1 MERPAEGDPAPDFT
15 LPDQHG
21 REHALSDYRGQWVL
35 LYFYPK
41 DDTPGCTKEACGIRD
56 HWEHFEDLD
65 TVVLGVSPDSVAS
78 HREFAEKYDLPFT
91 LLADAGRKVVNQY
104 GVWGTAT
111 VDGEEM
117 ETTHRVSF
125 LVDPEG
131 EIARVYGD
139 VDPEAHATEVITDRA
154 ELGVV

>member
-1 MERPAEGDPAPDFT
+1 MQRPAEGDPAPDFT

-21 REHALSDYRGQWVL
+21 REHALSDYRGRWVL

-41 DDTPGCTKEACGIRD
+41 DDTPGCTAEACGIRD
-56 HWEHFEDLD
+56 HREQFEELD
-65 TVVLGVSPDSVAS
+65 TKVLGVSPDPVES
-78 HREFAEKYDLPFT
+78 HREFAEKHDLPFT
-91 LLADAGRKVVNQY
+91 LLADVEKRVVNQY

-125 LVDPEG
+125 LVDPGG
-131 EIARVYGD
+131 EIARVYD
-139 VDPEAHATEVITDRA
+139 EVDPEAHASEVIGDRA
-154 ELGVV
+154 ELGTV

>member
-41 DDTPGCTKEACGIRD
+41 DGTPGCTKEACGIRD
-56 HWEHFEDLD
+56 HFEHFEDLD
-65 TVVLGVSPDSVAS
+65 TGVLGVSPDSVES
-78 HREFAEKYDLPFT
+78 HRAFAEEHDLPFT
-91 LLADAGRKVVNQY
+91 LLADAGKRVVRQY
-104 GVWGTAT
+104 GVWGTAM

-125 LVDPEG
+125 LVDPDG
-131 EIARVYGD
+131 TIVRVYDD

-154 ELGVV
+154 ELGTV

>member
-65 TVVLGVSPDSVAS
+65 TGVLGVSPDSVAS

-91 LLADAGRKVVNQY
+91 LLADAGKKVVNQY
-104 GVWGTAT
+104 GVWGTAV
-111 VDGEEM
+111 VDGREM

-125 LVDPEG
+125 LVDPDG
-131 EIARVYGD
+131 EIARVYD
-139 VDPEAHATEVITDRA
+139 EVDPEAHATEVITDRA